1 MSELLAT
8 AERLRTVKNAFREFI
23 ELWAIDTLMQEH
35 ASSDRIAGDILRAA
49 EMPDTAEQFEA
60 NNLSFLYQGRGLDD

>member
-23 ELWAIDTLMQEH
+23 ELWAIDAMMEQHT
-35 ASSDRIAGDILRAA
+35 SSSNIAGDILRASGA
-49 EMPDTAEQFEA
+49 AHSVDNSEIHT
-60 NNLSFLYQGRGLDD
+60 SSSLYETRRLVD